1 MLQFKLGVVK
11 MRKKRERSEAG
22 GFYPTTSKLGLGSK
36 KYARLR
42 NLTDAS
48 PIKHH
53 KMTGGCEI
61 LPRSL
66 IFLQPSETFL
76 RPAENKEN
84 GEQEQHPWRMGDVN
98 Y

>member
-61 LPRSL
+61 LPRS
-66 IFLQPSETFL
+66 
-76 RPAENKEN
+76 
-84 GEQEQHPWRMGDVN
+84 
-98 Y
+98 

>member
-1 MLQFKLGVVK
+1 MLRFKLGVVK
-11 MRKKRERSEAG
+11 MRKKRETSEAG

-36 KYARLR
+36 NYARLR

-61 LPRSL
+61 LPRSDFFFNHL
-66 IFLQPSETFL
+66 KHFSDLQKTQKT
-76 RPAENKEN
+76 ENRNKN
-84 GEQEQHPWRMGDVN
+84 PWRMGEVN